1 MQRRIDKQRP
11 SAILLPPARHNL
23 KGGEP
28 VSEPT
33 SRMHRSA
40 RAILAGAFAA
50 FCLTQLAPAL
60 ADDDSG
66 NARELLRTIK
76 KARLI
81 DLSHTWDKNSPIA
94 SVNPTY
100 SFALVSTHA
109 GTRGL
114 FGDGGQLSFTAEV
127 MHFSGQHG
135 APSID
140 AIGHIGRDG
149 RLFGGVDAAKS

>member
-1 MQRRIDKQRP
+1 
-11 SAILLPPARHNL
+11 
-23 KGGEP
+23 
-28 VSEPT
+28 
-33 SRMHRSA
+33 MHRSA

-50 FCLTQLAPAL
+50 FCLTPFAPAL

-100 SFALVSTHA
+100 SFSLQDTHA
-109 GTRGL
+109 TRL
-114 FGDGGQLSFTAEV
+114 NKLNDGGQLTYASEV

-135 APSID
+135 APTLD
-140 AIGHIGRDG
+140 AIRPLS
-149 RLFGGVDAAKS
+149 RGGQLLGGLHALPPTTNLH